1 MLVKRLSAIL
11 PMSTSKKDIGPHT
24 NTNKHTERKTET
36 RTNTQKEKHKQKQT
50 QTSTYKHKQTQTNTQ
65 KEKQKKSNHCFS
77 RKMTFGL
84 LQIIDQKLWI
94 RLLLFFTKSWNM
106 NCPTPNIQI
115 IFTFCRIILFQKLKS
130 ETSWIIKIKVHYND
144 KNIT

>member
-1 MLVKRLSAIL
+1 MKRLSAIL

-94 RLLLFFTKSWNM
+94 IFLKIRLLLFFKKKLKYEL
-106 NCPTPNIQI
+106 PVLHLIYKYF
-115 IFTFCRIILFQKLKS
+115 FTFCRIILFQKLKS
-130 ETSWIIKIKVHYND
+130 ETS
-144 KNIT
+144 